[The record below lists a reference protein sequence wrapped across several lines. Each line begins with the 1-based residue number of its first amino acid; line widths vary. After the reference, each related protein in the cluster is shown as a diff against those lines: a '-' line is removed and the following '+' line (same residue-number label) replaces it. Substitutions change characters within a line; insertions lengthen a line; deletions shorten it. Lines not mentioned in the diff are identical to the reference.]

1 MKDSEDLENQLALL
15 GDKTKQ
21 ENEEEKDK
29 KSNFQQNVWPWE
41 GVCTKLKSAL
51 TEMCVLSDVISISKD
66 KRYMVLD
73 PAQQDTP
80 EQRHLVQLFSKK
92 RVINCWSLIIFLI
105 ITSYCLYLGINSSSQ
120 HTPQWWGTPKTFTIR
135 FS

>member
-1 MKDSEDLENQLALL
+1 MKDSEDVENQLALL

-29 KSNFQQNVWPWE
+29 KSFQQNVWPWE
-41 GVCTKLKSAL
+41 GVCNKLKSAL

-80 EQRHLVQLFSKK
+80 DQRHLVQLFSKK
-92 RVINCWSLIIFLI
+92 RV
-105 ITSYCLYLGINSSSQ
+105 SYRLPFFTDPIAFYSEYLGIDSSSQ
-120 HTPQWWGTPKTFTIR
+120 HTPQRW
-135 FS
+135 